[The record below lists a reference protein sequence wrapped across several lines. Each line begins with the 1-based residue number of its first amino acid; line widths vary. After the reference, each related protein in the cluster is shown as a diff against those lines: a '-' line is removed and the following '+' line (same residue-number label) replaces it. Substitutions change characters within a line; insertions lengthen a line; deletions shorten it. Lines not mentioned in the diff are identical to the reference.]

1 MQLLNLLS
9 TWIRAEQTHVYRL
22 AFIPHAG
29 SDMFDRREQNCLKK
43 KTSLVPF
50 YLFAF
55 ALKVQSPSIPR
66 ARRRWIIQFLI
77 QLGMKGV
84 HRRIS
89 IKSRSDCT

>member
-43 KTSLVPF
+43 NLTRALLSLCFCAESTEPLYSSCSTTV
-50 YLFAF
+50 
-55 ALKVQSPSIPR
+55 
-66 ARRRWIIQFLI
+66 
-77 QLGMKGV
+77 
-84 HRRIS
+84 
-89 IKSRSDCT
+89 DN

>member
-43 KTSLVPF
+43 KKKKSLTR
-50 YLFAF
+50 
-55 ALKVQSPSIPR
+55 ALLTLCFCAESTEPLYSSCLMAVDNSVFDPTWDERR
-66 ARRRWIIQFLI
+66 A
-77 QLGMKGV
+77 
-84 HRRIS
+84 
-89 IKSRSDCT
+89 